1 MTQDVDTQLIPE
13 RPPDLE
19 EDMAR
24 ILATV
29 RSGWRFSG
37 MVYPLLAIVGGVAV
51 WYAIIYFLNMP
62 HYILPRPERILV
74 EIFQQYHLMLQHG
87 WVTTYEAVA
96 GFLLGVAIGVPC
108 AVLIVWSEPVG
119 RALMPLLIFSQ
130 TMPKVAIAPLF
141 LLWFGFGILP
151 KVVVAFLICFF
162 PIVISMATGLRS
174 VETEMLELVRS
185 MSATKLQVF
194 FKARVPTSLPFL
206 FSGLKVSITLSVIGA
221 IVGEF
226 VGSNSGLGYLVLVA
240 NGSVDTPLLFAVLII
255 LACIGFGLYGVVSLL
270 EPLFIP
276 WHAAVKGQEGRQ
288 EYSY

>member
-1 MTQDVDTQLIPE
+1 MTRSLDTQPIPE
-13 RPPDLE
+13 RLPGLE
-19 EDMAR
+19 EDLAR
-24 ILATV
+24 LKEAA
-29 RSGWRFSG
+29 RSGWKSWRIL
-37 MVYPLLAIVGGVAV
+37 YPLLAVGVGVAV
-51 WYAIIYFLNMP
+51 WYALIYLLEMP
-62 HYILPRPERILV
+62 HYVLPRPES
-74 EIFQQYHLMLQHG
+74 IFLEMYEQSPLLLRHG

-108 AVLIVWSEPVG
+108 ALLIVWSEPVG

-162 PIVISMATGLRS
+162 PIVISMATGLQS

-185 MSATKLQVF
+185 MSATKFQVF
-194 FKARVPTSLPFL
+194 RKARIPTSLPFL

-226 VGSNSGLGYLVLVA
+226 VGSNEGLGYLVLVA
-240 NGSVDTPLLFAVLII
+240 NGNVDTPLLFAILLV
-255 LACIGFGLYGVVSLL
+255 LACIGFVLYAIIPFL
-270 EPLFIP
+270 ERLCLP
-276 WHAAVKGQEGRQ
+276 WHAAVKAQEGQQ
-288 EYSY
+288 EYTY